1 MATEIRIRKLGWAK
15 GLRSRLL
22 ADNLPATLCAAALMG
37 LFGALATVV
46 FRELLGWTQM
56 LLAGEDVPHGMVSLA
71 RGLDPWQ
78 RLLMP
83 AVGGAIAGV
92 VLQMAA
98 RWLPKRGA
106 ADYMEAISVGRGLGR
121 LHWPGRPDGAVGGH
135 VFLADRASPA
145 VAAPPFAAIGGLR
158 GHGGHYIRL

>member
-56 LLAGEDVPHGMVSLA
+56 LLAGEDIPHGMVSL
-71 RGLDPWQ
+71 LS
-78 RLLMP
+78 L
-83 AVGGAIAGV
+83 IH
-92 VLQMAA
+92 
-98 RWLPKRGA
+98 
-106 ADYMEAISVGRGLGR
+106 I
-121 LHWPGRPDGAVGGH
+121 
-135 VFLADRASPA
+135 
-145 VAAPPFAAIGGLR
+145 
-158 GHGGHYIRL
+158 

>member
-56 LLAGEDVPHGMVSLA
+56 LLAGEDIPHGMVSLA

-92 VLQMAA
+92 ILQMAA

-106 ADYMEAISVGRGLGR
+106 ADYMEAISVGRG
-121 LHWPGRPDGAVGGH
+121 V
-135 VFLADRASPA
+135 
-145 VAAPPFAAIGGLR
+145 IGLR
-158 GHGGHYIRL
+158 QTLARSLSSIFSISSGASIGREGPMAVSYTHLTLPTILLV